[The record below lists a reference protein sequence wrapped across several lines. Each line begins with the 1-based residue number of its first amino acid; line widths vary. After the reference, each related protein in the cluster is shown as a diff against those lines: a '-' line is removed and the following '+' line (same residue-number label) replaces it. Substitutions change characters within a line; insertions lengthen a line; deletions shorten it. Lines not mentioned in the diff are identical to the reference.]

1 MSGYADINVF
11 FIMKGV
17 FGFQT
22 ASEFCGVGSQWL
34 FMAKNSRLNTTP
46 SVEIPSTDIGFL
58 GALRDSSLR
67 RFAGTTLMW
76 GTGHQLITVSQGY
89 LLFELTGSTLWLA
102 ALGAAVGIPN
112 VIVAILAG
120 MLADR
125 VSRKRLLMVGAMVAG
140 IPMLAVVLLL
150 IFDSLEPWHLLIAG
164 GAQGSALAVDWISR
178 LSLLPDVVPK
188 GILVR
193 AVSIDQSAF
202 NGARVIAPII
212 GGFILAISGPTAAY
226 GVIVGLFGLVIMA
239 YRTFRPHTQL
249 QPVAHRGIV
258 ADLKDVGRVLAS
270 NLILRLNLMF
280 TAVNALVLGGLIF
293 IIPAF
298 AKDVYETGETGLG
311 YLFSA
316 VGLGALVGALTMSW
330 TGGVKRA
337 GPALLVTDVLFG
349 AFVVAWAF
357 SSTMA
362 LALPIAFL
370 LGYFNAVHI
379 ALGIAVIQVNVP
391 AAVRGRV
398 IGAYEL
404 AWSAFPLG
412 GLVSGSLAAAF
423 NLRYSLT
430 ILACGLVV
438 FTVVVMLLSSQFRQ
452 LRIDSS

>member
-1 MSGYADINVF
+1 MANNSQIKKELADEILL
-11 FIMKGV
+11 
-17 FGFQT
+17 T
-22 ASEFCGVGSQWL
+22 DVGL
-34 FMAKNSRLNTTP
+34 
-46 SVEIPSTDIGFL
+46 L
-58 GALRDSSLR
+58 GALRDSSLL
-67 RFAGTTLMW
+67 RFVGATLMW

-89 LLFELTGSTLWLA
+89 LLFELTSSTIWLA

-125 VSRKRLLMVGAMVAG
+125 VSRTRLLIVGAIVAG
-140 IPMLAVVLLL
+140 VPMFAVVLLL
-150 IFDSLEPWHLLIAG
+150 IFNSLEPWHLLIAG
-164 GAQGSALAVDWISR
+164 GAQGSALALDWIAR

-193 AVSIDQSAF
+193 AVSIDQAAF

-212 GGFILAISGPTAAY
+212 GGFLLAISGPTASY
-226 GVIVGLFGLVIMA
+226 GLIVGLFGFAIVV
-239 YRTFRPHTQL
+239 YKTFRPHTEL
-249 QPVAHRGIV
+249 QPVVHKGIV
-258 ADLKDVGRVLAS
+258 EDLRDVVRVLRG
-270 NLILRLNLMF
+270 NMILRLNLMF

-298 AKDVYETGETGLG
+298 AKDVYGTGETGLG

-316 VGLGALVGALTMSW
+316 VGLGALAGALTTSW

-337 GPALLVTDVLFG
+337 GPALLFTDVLFG
-349 AFVVAWAF
+349 AFVVVWAF
-357 SSTMA
+357 SSTMT

-391 AAVRGRV
+391 AVVRGRV

-412 GLVSGSLAAAF
+412 GLVSGSLATMF

-438 FTVVVMLLSSQFRQ
+438 FTVVVMLSSSQFRQ
-452 LRIDSS
+452 LRIDL

>member
-1 MSGYADINVF
+1 MYLVF
-11 FIMKGV
+11 LVAF
-17 FGFQT
+17 
-22 ASEFCGVGSQWL
+22 EFCGVGSQWHL
-34 FMAKNSRLNTTP
+34 MANNSQIKKEP
-46 SVEIPSTDIGFL
+46 ADEIVLTDVGLL
-58 GALRDSSLR
+58 GALRDSSLL
-67 RFAGTTLMW
+67 RFVGATLMW

-89 LLFELTGSTLWLA
+89 LLFELTSSTIWLA

-125 VSRKRLLMVGAMVAG
+125 VSRTRLLIVGAIVAG
-140 IPMLAVVLLL
+140 VPMFAVVLLL
-150 IFDSLEPWHLLIAG
+150 IFNSLEPWHLLIAG
-164 GAQGSALAVDWISR
+164 GAQGSALALDWIAR

-193 AVSIDQSAF
+193 AVSIDQAAF
-202 NGARVIAPII
+202 NGARVVAPII
-212 GGFILAISGPTAAY
+212 AGFLLAVSGPSASY
-226 GVIVGLFGLVIMA
+226 GLIVGLFGLAIVV
-239 YRTFRPHTQL
+239 YKTFRPHTEL
-249 QPVAHRGIV
+249 QPVVHKGIV
-258 ADLKDVGRVLAS
+258 EDLRDVVRVLRG
-270 NLILRLNLMF
+270 NMILRLNLMF

-298 AKDVYETGETGLG
+298 AKDVYGTGETGLG

-316 VGLGALVGALTMSW
+316 VGLGALAGALTTSW

-337 GPALLVTDVLFG
+337 GPALLFTDVFFG
-349 AFVVAWAF
+349 AFVVVWAF
-357 SSTMA
+357 SSTMT

-391 AAVRGRV
+391 AVVRGRV

-412 GLVSGSLAAAF
+412 GLVSGSLAAMF

-430 ILACGLVV
+430 ILACGLVI
-438 FTVVVMLLSSQFRQ
+438 FTVVVMLSSSQFRK
-452 LRIDSS
+452 LRIDL

>member
-1 MSGYADINVF
+1 MGNNSQIKKEPD
-11 FIMKGV
+11 
-17 FGFQT
+17 
-22 ASEFCGVGSQWL
+22 VGL
-34 FMAKNSRLNTTP
+34 
-46 SVEIPSTDIGFL
+46 L
-58 GALRDSSLR
+58 GALRDSSLL
-67 RFAGTTLMW
+67 RFVGATLMW

-89 LLFELTGSTLWLA
+89 LLFELTSSTIWLA

-112 VIVAILAG
+112 VIIAILAG

-125 VSRKRLLMVGAMVAG
+125 VSRTRLLIVGAIVAG
-140 IPMLAVVLLL
+140 APMFAVVMLLV
-150 IFDSLEPWHLLIAG
+150 FDALEPWHLLIAG
-164 GAQGSALAVDWISR
+164 GAQGSALALDWIAR

-193 AVSIDQSAF
+193 AISIDQAAF
-202 NGARVIAPII
+202 NGARVVAPII
-212 GGFILAISGPTAAY
+212 GGFLLAISGPTASY
-226 GVIVGLFGLVIMA
+226 GLIVGLFGFAVVV
-239 YRTFRPHTQL
+239 YKTFRPHTEL
-249 QPVAHRGIV
+249 QPTVQKGV
-258 ADLKDVGRVLAS
+258 VEDLRDVVRVLRG
-270 NLILRLNLMF
+270 NVILRLNLMF

-298 AKDVYETGETGLG
+298 AKEVYGTGETGLG

-316 VGLGALVGALTMSW
+316 VGLGALAGALTTSW

-337 GPALLVTDVLFG
+337 GPALLLTDILFG
-349 AFVVAWAF
+349 GFVVAWAF

-391 AAVRGRV
+391 AVVRGRV

-412 GLVSGSLAAAF
+412 GLVSGSLATMF

-438 FTVVVMLLSSQFRQ
+438 FTVVVMLSSSQFRQ
-452 LRIDSS
+452 LRIDLQ

>member
-1 MSGYADINVF
+1 MANNSQIKKELADEILL
-11 FIMKGV
+11 
-17 FGFQT
+17 T
-22 ASEFCGVGSQWL
+22 DVGL
-34 FMAKNSRLNTTP
+34 
-46 SVEIPSTDIGFL
+46 L
-58 GALRDSSLR
+58 GALRDSSLL
-67 RFAGTTLMW
+67 RFVGATLMW

-89 LLFELTGSTLWLA
+89 LLFELTSSTIWLA

-125 VSRKRLLMVGAMVAG
+125 VSRTRLLIVGAIVAG
-140 IPMLAVVLLL
+140 VPMLAVVLLL
-150 IFDSLEPWHLLIAG
+150 IFNSLEPWHLLIAG
-164 GAQGSALAVDWISR
+164 GAQGSALALDWIAR

-193 AVSIDQSAF
+193 AVSIDQAAF
-202 NGARVIAPII
+202 NGARVVAPII
-212 GGFILAISGPTAAY
+212 AGFLLAVSGPSASY
-226 GVIVGLFGLVIMA
+226 GLIVGLFGLAIVV
-239 YRTFRPHTQL
+239 YKTFRPHTEL
-249 QPVAHRGIV
+249 QPVVHKGIV
-258 ADLKDVGRVLAS
+258 EDLRDVVRVLRG
-270 NLILRLNLMF
+270 NMILRLNLMF

-298 AKDVYETGETGLG
+298 AKDVYGTGETGLG

-316 VGLGALVGALTMSW
+316 VGLGALAGALTTSW

-337 GPALLVTDVLFG
+337 GPALLFTDVLFG
-349 AFVVAWAF
+349 AFVVVWAF
-357 SSTMA
+357 SSTMT

-391 AAVRGRV
+391 AVVRGRV

-412 GLVSGSLAAAF
+412 GLVSGSLAAMF

-438 FTVVVMLLSSQFRQ
+438 FTVVVMLSSSQFRQ
-452 LRIDSS
+452 LRIDL

>member
-1 MSGYADINVF
+1 
-11 FIMKGV
+11 
-17 FGFQT
+17 
-22 ASEFCGVGSQWL
+22 
-34 FMAKNSRLNTTP
+34 
-46 SVEIPSTDIGFL
+46 
-58 GALRDSSLR
+58 
-67 RFAGTTLMW
+67 MW

-89 LLFELTGSTLWLA
+89 LLFELTSSTIWLA

-112 VIVAILAG
+112 VIVAVLAG

-125 VSRKRLLMVGAMVAG
+125 VSRTRLLIVGAIVAG
-140 IPMLAVVLLL
+140 VPMFAVVLLL
-150 IFDSLEPWHLLIAG
+150 IFNSLEPWHLLIAG
-164 GAQGSALAVDWISR
+164 GAQGSALALDWIAR

-193 AVSIDQSAF
+193 AVSIDQAAF

-212 GGFILAISGPTAAY
+212 GGFLLAISGPTASY
-226 GVIVGLFGLVIMA
+226 GLIVGLFGFAIVV
-239 YRTFRPHTQL
+239 YKTFRPHTAL
-249 QPVAHRGIV
+249 QPVIHKGV
-258 ADLKDVGRVLAS
+258 VEDLRDVVRVVS
-270 NLILRLNLMF
+270 GNLILRLNLMF

-298 AKDVYETGETGLG
+298 AKDVYVTGETGLG

-316 VGLGALVGALTMSW
+316 VGLGALAGALTTSW

-337 GPALLVTDVLFG
+337 GPALLFTDVLFG
-349 AFVVAWAF
+349 IFVVIWAF
-357 SSTMA
+357 SSTMT

-391 AAVRGRV
+391 AVVRGRV

-412 GLVSGSLAAAF
+412 GLVSGSLAAMF

-438 FTVVVMLLSSQFRQ
+438 FTVVVMLSSSQFRQ
-452 LRIDSS
+452 LRIDLQ

>member
-1 MSGYADINVF
+1 MGNNSQIKKEPD
-11 FIMKGV
+11 
-17 FGFQT
+17 
-22 ASEFCGVGSQWL
+22 VGL
-34 FMAKNSRLNTTP
+34 
-46 SVEIPSTDIGFL
+46 L
-58 GALRDSSLR
+58 GALRDSSLL
-67 RFAGTTLMW
+67 RFVGATLMW

-89 LLFELTGSTLWLA
+89 LLFELTSSTIWLA

-112 VIVAILAG
+112 VIIAILAG

-125 VSRKRLLMVGAMVAG
+125 VSRTRLLTVGAIVAG
-140 IPMLAVVLLL
+140 APMFAVVVLLV
-150 IFDSLEPWHLLIAG
+150 FDALEPWHLLIAG
-164 GAQGSALAVDWISR
+164 GAQGSALALDWIAR

-193 AVSIDQSAF
+193 AISIDQAAF
-202 NGARVIAPII
+202 NGARVVAPII
-212 GGFILAISGPTAAY
+212 GGFLLAISGPTASY
-226 GVIVGLFGLVIMA
+226 GLIVGLFGFAVVV
-239 YRTFRPHTQL
+239 YKTFRPHTEL
-249 QPVAHRGIV
+249 QPTVQKGV
-258 ADLKDVGRVLAS
+258 VEDLRDVVRVLRG
-270 NLILRLNLMF
+270 NVILRLNLMF

-298 AKDVYETGETGLG
+298 AKEVYGTGETGLG

-316 VGLGALVGALTMSW
+316 VGLGALAGALTTSW

-337 GPALLVTDVLFG
+337 GPALLLTDILFG
-349 AFVVAWAF
+349 GFVVAWAF

-391 AAVRGRV
+391 AVVRGRV

-412 GLVSGSLAAAF
+412 GLVSGSLATMF

-438 FTVVVMLLSSQFRQ
+438 FTVVVMLSSSQFRQ
-452 LRIDSS
+452 LRIDLQ

>member
-1 MSGYADINVF
+1 
-11 FIMKGV
+11 
-17 FGFQT
+17 
-22 ASEFCGVGSQWL
+22 
-34 FMAKNSRLNTTP
+34 
-46 SVEIPSTDIGFL
+46 
-58 GALRDSSLR
+58 
-67 RFAGTTLMW
+67 MW

-89 LLFELTGSTLWLA
+89 LLFELTSSTIWLA

-125 VSRKRLLMVGAMVAG
+125 VSRTRLLIVGGIVAG
-140 IPMLAVVLLL
+140 VPMFAVVLLL
-150 IFDSLEPWHLLIAG
+150 IFNSLEPWHLLIAG
-164 GAQGSALAVDWISR
+164 GAQGSALALDWIAR

-193 AVSIDQSAF
+193 AVSIDQAAF

-212 GGFILAISGPTAAY
+212 GGFLLAISGPTASY
-226 GVIVGLFGLVIMA
+226 GLIVGLFGFAIVV
-239 YRTFRPHTQL
+239 YKTFRPHTEL
-249 QPVAHRGIV
+249 QPVVHKGIV
-258 ADLKDVGRVLAS
+258 EDLRDVVMVLRG
-270 NLILRLNLMF
+270 NMILRLNLMF

-298 AKDVYETGETGLG
+298 AKDVYVTGETGLG

-316 VGLGALVGALTMSW
+316 VGLGALAGALTTSW

-337 GPALLVTDVLFG
+337 GPALLFTDVLFG
-349 AFVVAWAF
+349 IFVVIWAF
-357 SSTMA
+357 SSTMT

-391 AAVRGRV
+391 AVVRGRV

-412 GLVSGSLAAAF
+412 GLVSGSLAAMF

-438 FTVVVMLLSSQFRQ
+438 FTVVVMLSSSQFRQ
-452 LRIDSS
+452 LRIDLQ

>member
-1 MSGYADINVF
+1 MANNSQIKKELADEILL
-11 FIMKGV
+11 
-17 FGFQT
+17 T
-22 ASEFCGVGSQWL
+22 DVGL
-34 FMAKNSRLNTTP
+34 
-46 SVEIPSTDIGFL
+46 L
-58 GALRDSSLR
+58 GALRDSSLL
-67 RFAGTTLMW
+67 RFVGATLMW

-89 LLFELTGSTLWLA
+89 LLFELTSSTIWLA

-125 VSRKRLLMVGAMVAG
+125 VSRTRLLIVGAIVAG
-140 IPMLAVVLLL
+140 VPMFAVVLLL
-150 IFDSLEPWHLLIAG
+150 IFNSLEPWHLLIAG
-164 GAQGSALAVDWISR
+164 GAQGSALALDWIAR

-193 AVSIDQSAF
+193 AVSIDQAAF
-202 NGARVIAPII
+202 NGARVVAPII
-212 GGFILAISGPTAAY
+212 AGFLLAVSGPSASY
-226 GVIVGLFGLVIMA
+226 GLIVGLFGLAIVV
-239 YRTFRPHTQL
+239 YKTFRPHTEL
-249 QPVAHRGIV
+249 QPIVHKGIV
-258 ADLKDVGRVLAS
+258 EDLRDVVRVLRG
-270 NLILRLNLMF
+270 NMILRLNLMF

-298 AKDVYETGETGLG
+298 AKDVYGTGETGLG

-316 VGLGALVGALTMSW
+316 VGLGALAGALTTSW

-337 GPALLVTDVLFG
+337 GPALLFTDVLFG
-349 AFVVAWAF
+349 AFVVVWAF
-357 SSTMA
+357 SSTMT

-391 AAVRGRV
+391 AVVRGRV

-412 GLVSGSLAAAF
+412 GLVSGSLATMF

-438 FTVVVMLLSSQFRQ
+438 FTVVVMLSSSQFRQ
-452 LRIDSS
+452 LRIDL

>member
-1 MSGYADINVF
+1 MYVVF
-11 FIMKGV
+11 LLLF
-17 FGFQT
+17 
-22 ASEFCGVGSQWL
+22 EFCGVGSQRK
-34 FMAKNSRLNTTP
+34 FMANNSQTKKELADEIRL
-46 SVEIPSTDIGFL
+46 TDVGLL
-58 GALRDSSLR
+58 GALRDSSLL
-67 RFAGTTLMW
+67 RFVGATLMW

-89 LLFELTGSTLWLA
+89 LLFELTSSTIWLA

-125 VSRKRLLMVGAMVAG
+125 VSRTRLLIVGAIVAG
-140 IPMLAVVLLL
+140 VPMFAVVLLL
-150 IFDSLEPWHLLIAG
+150 IFNSLEPWHLLIAG
-164 GAQGSALAVDWISR
+164 GAQGSALALDWIAR

-193 AVSIDQSAF
+193 AVSIDQAAF

-212 GGFILAISGPTAAY
+212 GGFLLAISGPTASY
-226 GVIVGLFGLVIMA
+226 GLIVGLFGFAIVV
-239 YRTFRPHTQL
+239 YKTFRPHTEL
-249 QPVAHRGIV
+249 QPVVHKGIV
-258 ADLKDVGRVLAS
+258 EDLRDVVRVLRG
-270 NLILRLNLMF
+270 NMILRLNLMF

-298 AKDVYETGETGLG
+298 AKDVYGTSETGLG

-316 VGLGALVGALTMSW
+316 VGLGALAGALTTSW

-337 GPALLVTDVLFG
+337 GPALLFTDVLFG
-349 AFVVAWAF
+349 IFVVIWAF
-357 SSTMA
+357 SSTMT

-391 AAVRGRV
+391 AVVRGRV

-412 GLVSGSLAAAF
+412 GLVSGSLAAMF

-438 FTVVVMLLSSQFRQ
+438 FTVVVMLSSSQFRQ
-452 LRIDSS
+452 LRIDLQ

>member
-1 MSGYADINVF
+1 
-11 FIMKGV
+11 
-17 FGFQT
+17 
-22 ASEFCGVGSQWL
+22 
-34 FMAKNSRLNTTP
+34 
-46 SVEIPSTDIGFL
+46 
-58 GALRDSSLR
+58 
-67 RFAGTTLMW
+67 
-76 GTGHQLITVSQGY
+76 
-89 LLFELTGSTLWLA
+89 
-102 ALGAAVGIPN
+102 
-112 VIVAILAG
+112 
-120 MLADR
+120 
-125 VSRKRLLMVGAMVAG
+125 
-140 IPMLAVVLLL
+140 
-150 IFDSLEPWHLLIAG
+150 
-164 GAQGSALAVDWISR
+164 ALAVDWISR

-226 GVIVGLFGLVIMA
+226 GVIVGLFGLVLMA

-258 ADLKDVGRVLAS
+258 EDLKDVGRVLAS

>member
-1 MSGYADINVF
+1 MANNSQIKKELADEILL
-11 FIMKGV
+11 
-17 FGFQT
+17 T
-22 ASEFCGVGSQWL
+22 DVGL
-34 FMAKNSRLNTTP
+34 
-46 SVEIPSTDIGFL
+46 L
-58 GALRDSSLR
+58 GALRDSSLL
-67 RFAGTTLMW
+67 RFVGATLMW

-89 LLFELTGSTLWLA
+89 LLFELTSSTIWLA

-125 VSRKRLLMVGAMVAG
+125 VSRTRLLIVGAIVAG
-140 IPMLAVVLLL
+140 VPMFAVVLLL
-150 IFDSLEPWHLLIAG
+150 IFNSLEPWHLLIAG
-164 GAQGSALAVDWISR
+164 GAQGSALALDWIAR

-193 AVSIDQSAF
+193 AVSIDQAAF

-212 GGFILAISGPTAAY
+212 GGFLLAISGPTASY
-226 GVIVGLFGLVIMA
+226 GLIVGLFGFAIVV
-239 YRTFRPHTQL
+239 YKTFRPHTEL
-249 QPVAHRGIV
+249 QPVVHKGIV
-258 ADLKDVGRVLAS
+258 EDLRDVVRVLRG
-270 NLILRLNLMF
+270 NMILRLNLMF

-298 AKDVYETGETGLG
+298 AKDVYGTGETGLG

-316 VGLGALVGALTMSW
+316 VGLGALAGALTTSW

-337 GPALLVTDVLFG
+337 GPTLLVTDVLFG
-349 AFVVAWAF
+349 IFVVIWAF
-357 SSTMA
+357 SSTMT

-391 AAVRGRV
+391 AVVRGRV

-412 GLVSGSLAAAF
+412 GLVSGSLAAMF

-438 FTVVVMLLSSQFRQ
+438 FTVVVMLSSSQFRQ
-452 LRIDSS
+452 LRIDLQ

>member
-1 MSGYADINVF
+1 
-11 FIMKGV
+11 
-17 FGFQT
+17 
-22 ASEFCGVGSQWL
+22 
-34 FMAKNSRLNTTP
+34 
-46 SVEIPSTDIGFL
+46 
-58 GALRDSSLR
+58 
-67 RFAGTTLMW
+67 
-76 GTGHQLITVSQGY
+76 
-89 LLFELTGSTLWLA
+89 
-102 ALGAAVGIPN
+102 
-112 VIVAILAG
+112 
-120 MLADR
+120 
-125 VSRKRLLMVGAMVAG
+125 
-140 IPMLAVVLLL
+140 
-150 IFDSLEPWHLLIAG
+150 
-164 GAQGSALAVDWISR
+164 
-178 LSLLPDVVPK
+178 
-188 GILVR
+188 
-193 AVSIDQSAF
+193 
-202 NGARVIAPII
+202 
-212 GGFILAISGPTAAY
+212 
-226 GVIVGLFGLVIMA
+226 MA

-249 QPVAHRGIV
+249 QPVAHTDIV
-258 ADLKDVGRVLAS
+258 EDLRDVVRVLGS

-330 TGGVKRA
+330 TGGVNRA
-337 GPALLVTDVLFG
+337 GSALLVTDVLFG

-398 IGAYEL
+398 LGAYEL

-452 LRIDSS
+452 LRIDAR

>member
-1 MSGYADINVF
+1 MANNSQIKKEPAD
-11 FIMKGV
+11 
-17 FGFQT
+17 
-22 ASEFCGVGSQWL
+22 
-34 FMAKNSRLNTTP
+34 
-46 SVEIPSTDIGFL
+46 EIPLTDVGL
-58 GALRDSSLR
+58 LSALRDSSLL
-67 RFAGTTLMW
+67 RFVGATLMW

-89 LLFELTGSTLWLA
+89 LLFELTSSTIWLA

-125 VSRKRLLMVGAMVAG
+125 VSRTRLLIVGAIVAG
-140 IPMLAVVLLL
+140 VPMFAVVLLL
-150 IFDSLEPWHLLIAG
+150 IFNSLEPWHLLIAG
-164 GAQGSALAVDWISR
+164 GAQGSALALDWIAR

-193 AVSIDQSAF
+193 AVSIDQAAF

-212 GGFILAISGPTAAY
+212 GGFLLAISGPTASY
-226 GVIVGLFGLVIMA
+226 GLIVGLFGFAIVV
-239 YRTFRPHTQL
+239 YKTFRPHTAL
-249 QPVAHRGIV
+249 QPVVHKGIV
-258 ADLKDVGRVLAS
+258 EDLRDVVRVLRG
-270 NLILRLNLMF
+270 NMILRLNLMF

-298 AKDVYETGETGLG
+298 AKDVYGTSETGLG

-316 VGLGALVGALTMSW
+316 VGLGALAGALTTSW

-337 GPALLVTDVLFG
+337 GPALLFTDVLFG
-349 AFVVAWAF
+349 IFVVIWAF
-357 SSTMA
+357 SSTMT

-391 AAVRGRV
+391 AVVRGRV

-412 GLVSGSLAAAF
+412 GLVSGSLAAMF

-438 FTVVVMLLSSQFRQ
+438 FTVVVMLSSSQFRQ
-452 LRIDSS
+452 LRIDLQ

>member
-1 MSGYADINVF
+1 MGNNSQIKKEPD
-11 FIMKGV
+11 
-17 FGFQT
+17 
-22 ASEFCGVGSQWL
+22 VGL
-34 FMAKNSRLNTTP
+34 
-46 SVEIPSTDIGFL
+46 L
-58 GALRDSSLR
+58 GALRDSSLL
-67 RFAGTTLMW
+67 RFVGATLMW

-89 LLFELTGSTLWLA
+89 LLFELTSSTIWLA

-112 VIVAILAG
+112 VIIAILAG

-125 VSRKRLLMVGAMVAG
+125 VSRTRLLIVGAIVAG
-140 IPMLAVVLLL
+140 APMFAVVVLLV
-150 IFDSLEPWHLLIAG
+150 FDALEPWHLLIAG
-164 GAQGSALAVDWISR
+164 GAQGSALALDWIAR

-193 AVSIDQSAF
+193 AISIDQAAF
-202 NGARVIAPII
+202 NGARVVAPII
-212 GGFILAISGPTAAY
+212 GGFLLAISGPTASY
-226 GVIVGLFGLVIMA
+226 GLIVGLFGFAVVV
-239 YRTFRPHTQL
+239 YKTFRPHTEL
-249 QPVAHRGIV
+249 QPTVQKGV
-258 ADLKDVGRVLAS
+258 VEDLRDVVRVLRG
-270 NLILRLNLMF
+270 NVILRLNLMF

-298 AKDVYETGETGLG
+298 AKEVYGTGETGLG

-316 VGLGALVGALTMSW
+316 VGLGALAGALTTSW

-337 GPALLVTDVLFG
+337 GPALLLTDILFG
-349 AFVVAWAF
+349 GFVVAWAF

-391 AAVRGRV
+391 AVVRGRV

-412 GLVSGSLAAAF
+412 GLVSGSLATMF

-438 FTVVVMLLSSQFRQ
+438 FTVVVMLSSSQFRQ
-452 LRIDSS
+452 LRIDLQ